1 MAEQDSIAVIGA
13 GVVGSAIACA
23 LACEGRRV
31 LLIDRAPV
39 GEAGASF
46 GNAGHIATE
55 LLEPLPSPTLLFG
68 FWRELFAFGGVL
80 DIPARRLAAFTP
92 WAARFARAAFQRAEN
107 TRHLAP
113 FVRPAVPALIG
124 MLREIGRPD
133 LIRQHGH
140 YQVWLGGDGARR
152 SREQARAMGEL
163 LVPTQPAA
171 REFLEAVREAA
182 GARSVAAL
190 WFPKCAHVLDPL
202 EVVRAFASAATQ
214 RGAAF
219 LRHDVRA
226 LRATSHGMQVITE
239 SGSLNV
245 SKAIVCTGVWSAPL
259 LQPFGLKVPLE
270 AARGYHVQMPDA
282 RPLAD
287 APILYSDAN
296 IVVTPMAGR
305 IRATSF
311 MEFSGADAPPDPRKP
326 AWLRSKLRGLGYA
339 CDDQV
344 PAWVGPR
351 PVLPDY
357 LPAIGRVAQTPN
369 LLYAFGH
376 QHIGLTLCAVTAQ
389 TMADLVAGREPAFDV
404 SAFDLRRFGAG
415 KFTF

>member
-1 MAEQDSIAVIGA
+1 MAEQDSVAVIGA

-23 LACEGRRV
+23 LAREGRRV
-31 LLIDRAPV
+31 LLIDRAAP

-55 LLEPLPSPTLLFG
+55 LIEPLPSPNLLFG
-68 FWRELFAFGGVL
+68 FWRELFAFDGVL
-80 DIPARRLAAFTP
+80 DIPARRLAAFMP
-92 WAARFARAAFQRAEN
+92 WAVRFARAAFERKAN

-124 MLREIGRPD
+124 MLTDIGRAD

-140 YQVWLGGDGARR
+140 YQVWLENDGERSARQQ
-152 SREQARAMGEL
+152 SRIMDEL

-171 REFLEAVREAA
+171 KEFLDAVRQAA
-182 GARSVAAL
+182 GARSAAGL

-202 EVVRAFASAATQ
+202 EVVRAFA
-214 RGAAF
+214 GAAVGHGAE
-219 LRHDVRA
+219 LVRREVRA
-226 LRATSHGMQVITE
+226 FRAEGHGVQVITD
-239 SGSLNV
+239 SGSLSV
-245 SKAIVCTGVWSAPL
+245 RTAIVCTGVWSAPL

-282 RPLAD
+282 KPLVD

-305 IRATSF
+305 VRATSF
-311 MEFSGADAPPDPRKP
+311 MEFAGTDAPPDPRKP
-326 AWLRSKLRGLGYA
+326 AWLRSKLRALGYT
-339 CDDQV
+339 CDEQG
-344 PAWVGPR
+344 PSWVGPR

-357 LPAIGRVAQTPN
+357 LPAIGRVAHLPN

-389 TMADLVAGREPAFDV
+389 AMADLVAGREPAFDL
-404 SAFDLRRFGAG
+404 SAFDLRRFSAG
-415 KFTF
+415 RFTA

>member
-23 LACEGRRV
+23 LASEGRRV

-140 YQVWLGGDGARR
+140 YQVWLGDDGARR

-182 GARSVAAL
+182 GARSAAAL

-311 MEFSGADAPPDPRKP
+311 MEFRALTRHPTRASPRGCGRSCAGSAMPATIKFPPGSARDRCCRTIYPPSVAWPRRQTCCTRSVTSTSGSPCAP
-326 AWLRSKLRGLGYA
+326 
-339 CDDQV
+339 
-344 PAWVGPR
+344 
-351 PVLPDY
+351 
-357 LPAIGRVAQTPN
+357 
-369 LLYAFGH
+369 
-376 QHIGLTLCAVTAQ
+376 
-389 TMADLVAGREPAFDV
+389 
-404 SAFDLRRFGAG
+404 
-415 KFTF
+415 

>member
-23 LACEGRRV
+23 LAREGRRV

-55 LLEPLPSPTLLFG
+55 LLEPLPSPKLLFG

-80 DIPARRLAAFTP
+80 DIPARRLSTFAP

-113 FVRPAVPALIG
+113 FVRPAVPALIS
-124 MLREIGRPD
+124 MLREIGRPE

-140 YQVWLGGDGARR
+140 YQVWLGGDGVRR

-190 WFPKCAHVLDPL
+190 WFPKCAHVVDPL
-202 EVVRAFASAATQ
+202 EVVRAFANAATQ

-226 LRATSHGMQVITE
+226 LRATGHGVQLITD

-245 SKAIVCTGVWSAPL
+245 NMAIVCTGVWSAPL
-259 LQPFGLKVPLE
+259 LQPFGFKIPLE

-282 RPLAD
+282 TPLAD

-305 IRATSF
+305 VRATSF
-311 MEFSGADAPPDPRKP
+311 MEFSDADAPSDPRKP
-326 AWLRSKLRGLGYA
+326 AWLRSKLRALGYA

-357 LPAIGRVAQTPN
+357 LPAIGRVAQLPN

-389 TMADLVAGREPAFDV
+389 TMADLVAGREPAFDL